1 MPYRAGRSFQGCKR
15 QLSRLSVQVQARSSL
30 FRFSTQGNQPLSL
43 SLFSS
48 CSTDCGRE
56 LSFSSPSTYKCLR
69 PISLLCRSWLIPH
82 DKGLSFVSHLTSPHL
97 ISIFSSFVPP
107 STISIILCLCRLDV
121 HCKVQLLSL
130 QQDSPRLSTHSLTTT
145 HQESLLCGKTIH
157 TTITALSQG
166 LSRRQ
171 RPGDISPQQQ

>member
-1 MPYRAGRSFQGCKR
+1 MPCRAGRSFQGCKR

-30 FRFSTQGNQPLSL
+30 FRFSTQDNQPLTLSFRLVQLTAAESYL
-43 SLFSS
+43 SLLPRLISAFVPSL
-48 CSTDCGRE
+48 CYAGHG
-56 LSFSSPSTYKCLR
+56 SFLMTRAFPSFR
-69 PISLLCRSWLIPH
+69 I
-82 DKGLSFVSHLTSPHL
+82 SPHL